1 MALRLLS
8 RLFGILFIGTLFYCS
23 IVWLSIRYDK
33 VNWLPNFYTT
43 AGGYGQLL
51 LRLRDAQEVEKVD
64 LLFIGSSHAYRGFDV
79 REFEKAGYSSFNLG
93 STSQTPYNSY
103 YLLKEYLPRMRP
115 KVVVM
120 DMYWRM
126 LGHDA
131 TESTIDIVSNT
142 RVHST
147 FMEMVA
153 RAKNGMV
160 LNSLLI
166 NGILRTQTP
175 LHKLQQQPHPDE
187 LYIAGG
193 FTQSLLHENTL
204 SPEEL
209 RRLNVKQFVLSR
221 RQQEYLHKIIALC
234 QQHEVQLVWVAT
246 PVTPEYRSLV
256 HNYADYLQAVS
267 SLAQQHQIPFID
279 YNLRSELQL
288 KTREDFYDKD
298 HLTQQGVVKFNRLL
312 LEDLSTL
319 KSDNHMILAEN

>member
-33 VNWLPNFYTT
+33 SNWLPNFHTT
-43 AGGYGQLL
+43 AGGYGQML
-51 LRLRDAQEVEKVD
+51 LRLREAQDVDKVD
-64 LLFIGSSHAYRGFDV
+64 LLFVGSSHAYRGFDV
-79 REFEKAGYSSFNLG
+79 REFEKEGYSSFNLG

-103 YLLKEYLPRMRP
+103 YLLKEYLPRMQP

-142 RVHST
+142 RVQST

-153 RAKNGMV
+153 RVKNGMV

-166 NGILRTQTP
+166 NSILRTQTP
-175 LHKLQQQPHPDE
+175 LHKQQQQPHPDE

-193 FTQSLLHENTL
+193 FTQSLLHQNTL
-204 SPEEL
+204 SQEEL
-209 RRLNVKQFVLSR
+209 LRLNVKQFVFSR
-221 RQQEYLHKIIALC
+221 RQQEYLKKIIALC

-256 HNYADYLQAVS
+256 YNYADYLQAVS

-288 KTREDFYDKD
+288 QTREDFYDKD

-319 KSDNHMILAEN
+319 KSDNHLILAEN